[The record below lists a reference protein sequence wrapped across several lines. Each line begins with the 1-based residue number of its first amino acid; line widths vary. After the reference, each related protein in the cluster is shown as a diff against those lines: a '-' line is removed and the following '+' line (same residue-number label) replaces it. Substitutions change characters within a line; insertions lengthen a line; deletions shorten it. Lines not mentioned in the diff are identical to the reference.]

1 MEISDSIK
9 KGLEIVQVSRMDEVL
24 ARAMPEFTWDKRIVW
39 RGARSIMNTNHALI
53 SMVQTAFVYMS
64 AVRQRL
70 AELGQ
75 EIPPRE
81 QQTPKRSPTLAMKAL
96 SVHSFFQLRLQ
107 PRHGGLAL
115 RQRRPLEQRTIHMN
129 IVPGHARG
137 GKPLLESLPHR
148 APIERERLGQH
159 PDRLVHGADDQAG
172 DAVVDDLGH
181 GTATE
186 GENRRAAGHGL
197 DHRQSERLQP
207 VDGE

>member
-39 RGARSIMNTNHALI
+39 RDARSIMNTNHALI

-81 QQTPKRSPTLAMKAL
+81 QQTPEAVAQTRHESPVSSFLFPAPAAASARRS
-96 SVHSFFQLRLQ
+96 
-107 PRHGGLAL
+107 
-115 RQRRPLEQRTIHMN
+115 
-129 IVPGHARG
+129 
-137 GKPLLESLPHR
+137 R
-148 APIERERLGQH
+148 AP
-159 PDRLVHGADDQAG
+159 
-172 DAVVDDLGH
+172 
-181 GTATE
+181 
-186 GENRRAAGHGL
+186 AA
-197 DHRQSERLQP
+197 P
-207 VDGE
+207 AA

>member
-81 QQTPKRSPTLAMKAL
+81 QQTPEAL
-96 SVHSFFQLRLQ
+96 GAF
-107 PRHGGLAL
+107 
-115 RQRRPLEQRTIHMN
+115 
-129 IVPGHARG
+129 
-137 GKPLLESLPHR
+137 HR
-148 APIERERLGQH
+148 AEIEKW
-159 PDRLVHGADDQAG
+159 
-172 DAVVDDLGH
+172 
-181 GTATE
+181 
-186 GENRRAAGHGL
+186 
-197 DHRQSERLQP
+197 
-207 VDGE
+207 